1 MAPEADSDLK
11 LEIAHVLTMDVV
23 QYSTLLITEQS
34 RVMAELTFIVKK
46 TERFRRAEAE
56 GKLVRIPTAA
66 GGMTRSKC

>member
-1 MAPEADSDLK
+1 MAPEAESDLK

-46 TERFRRAEAE
+46 T
-56 GKLVRIPTAA
+56 
-66 GGMTRSKC
+66 GMATPR